1 MSDSVRDFLSK
12 SPLANRIK
20 LPTRIVVQRTQV
32 SSGRLVQIKKD
43 GSYGPVPKEEEVC
56 ELEVGGQV
64 IARGKIVRR
73 RGEFFFKVRERLE
86 EVKP

>member
-12 SPLANRIK
+12 SPLAHRIK
-20 LPTRIVVQRTQV
+20 LPTRIMVQRTQV

-43 GSYGPVPKEEEVC
+43 GSYGPVPKEEEIC

-73 RGEFFFKVRERLE
+73 KGEFFFKVRERLE
-86 EVKP
+86 EVRP